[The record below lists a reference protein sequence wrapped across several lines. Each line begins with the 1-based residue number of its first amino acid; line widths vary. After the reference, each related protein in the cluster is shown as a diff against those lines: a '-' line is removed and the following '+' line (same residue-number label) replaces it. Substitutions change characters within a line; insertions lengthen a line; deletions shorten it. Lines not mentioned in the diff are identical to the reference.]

1 MDINGISS
9 NDQIFG
15 ATNGFATQELD
26 QNAFMKLLVTQ
37 LEHQDPLEPVQ
48 NEDFIAQLATFSSLE
63 ELESLNENI
72 IAMIALN
79 QSNALL
85 SQLTQGSALIGRT
98 VSWTDLETGE
108 LHSGTVDSVKILDGL
123 AVLNIG
129 GEDIPLAMVT
139 EVLGDSGDDGSTD
152 QD

>member
-1 MDINGISS
+1 MNITGISS
-9 NDQIFG
+9 NDQVFG
-15 ATNGFATQELD
+15 ATNPYATQELD
-26 QNAFMKLLVTQ
+26 QNAFMQLLVTQ

-48 NEDFIAQLATFSSLE
+48 NENFIAQLAAFSSLE
-63 ELESLNENI
+63 ELESLNESI

-85 SQLTQGSALIGRT
+85 SQLTQGSALIGKT
-98 VSWTDLETGE
+98 VGWTDLETGE

-123 AVLNIG
+123 AVLNVG
-129 GEDIPLAMVT
+129 GEDIPLAIVD
-139 EVLGDSGDDGSTD
+139 EVLGDDGGEGSTD